1 MSAPLMI
8 AFRLAVGL
16 SVLGCATVAL
26 ARPDLNAFLNERS
39 MSVSDLVRQ
48 VKRDP
53 EVMDRYRRH
62 FAMGDKD
69 LVAYLGSLR
78 LARLSKKGV
87 YRVYSVPPGGWIKM
101 HYETL
106 REGIPVFADMAGEP
120 VLLVKCG
127 NPLTNGP
134 RNPIA
139 ENDDS
144 PEIQARTDTLRELTV
159 AADTPSS
166 ADLAAMAPSTP
177 QVPAEEIV
185 TIGQSPVPILPGAF
199 GASPWLLG
207 SLGFLFVGREDEG
220 STTTAIP
227 EPSTIA
233 VLALGTGLLA
243 RRRRKR
249 AL

>member
-1 MSAPLMI
+1 MVV
-8 AFRLAVGL
+8 FRLAVGL
-16 SVLGCATVAL
+16 SVLGSASLAL
-26 ARPDLNAFLNERS
+26 ARPDLNAFLNERA

-48 VKRDP
+48 TKRDP
-53 EVMDRYRRH
+53 EVMDRFRRH
-62 FAMGDKD
+62 FAMGEKE

-78 LARLSKKGV
+78 LARLTKEGV

-106 REGIPVFADMAGEP
+106 REGIPVFADMAGQP

-134 RNPIA
+134 KKPIA
-139 ENDDS
+139 ENEDS

-159 AADTPSS
+159 AADTPAST
-166 ADLAAMAPSTP
+166 DLFAMAPSTP
-177 QVPAEEIV
+177 QMPPEQIV
-185 TIGQSPVPILPGAF
+185 TIDQSAVPILPGAF

-207 SLGFLFVGREDEG
+207 SLGFLFIGGEDEG
-220 STTTAIP
+220 STTTVIP

-233 VLALGTGLLA
+233 VLALGAGLLA
-243 RRRRKR
+243 RRVRRR
-249 AL
+249 HRR